1 MGLQAEDLAF
11 DSGITC
17 DMCSESVNYGEDYV
31 THLSIVH
38 NINKNFNFF
47 LNKARDSIKG
57 GQKRKADVIT
67 LSDEEEEDSSNN
79 HEGSN
84 APEIDED
91 VKRRIENVVE
101 KTMSEML
108 DPIKKLLEG
117 KVPLE
122 TDNLSTEDLDED
134 PAAADE
140 KIWDAFNKLK
150 MSINDLEFPE
160 EMLQQIALGH
170 SPQEKQ
176 KETLCTV
183 TKKDPPVATKKDDKF
198 KLPSSTTPKPSQPQ
212 RKGAKKSQKQENKHP
227 PPIVS
232 ANKKDDGKISDPH
245 ALSQAQVRPGT
256 ARPSPRRTN
265 TPVTSARGASPAKS
279 DKSARSGTSSKAS
292 SASPSAKTRMSRFCC
307 PIKDCTFLIDKA
319 GLTGGEAAKHITRIH
334 KVTPSVMEK
343 APKGFYKFKK
353 VKAETGA

>member
-1 MGLQAEDLAF
+1 
-11 DSGITC
+11 
-17 DMCSESVNYGEDYV
+17 MCSESVNYGEDYV

-160 EMLQQIALGH
+160 EMLIAMVNSH
-170 SPQEKQ
+170 KQEQ
-176 KETLCTV
+176 KETLGTV
-183 TKKDPPVATKKDDKF
+183 TKKDPPADTKKEDNF
-198 KLPSSTTPKPSQPQ
+198 KLPSTTTPKPSQPQ
-212 RKGAKKSQKQENKHP
+212 RKGAKKSLTQENKP
-227 PPIVS
+227 QPPIVS
-232 ANKKDDGKISDPH
+232 ANNKDGGKISDPH
-245 ALSQAQVRPGT
+245 ASSQAQV
-256 ARPSPRRTN
+256 RPSPRRTN
-265 TPVTSARGASPAKS
+265 TPVTSVRGASPAKS
-279 DKSARSGTSSKAS
+279 DKSARSGTSSEAS
-292 SASPSAKTRMSRFCC
+292 SVSPSAKARMTRYCC
-307 PIKDCTFLIDKA
+307 PIKDCTFFTDRA
-319 GLTGGEAAKHITRIH
+319 GLTGGKATHHIAKVH
-334 KVTPSVMEK
+334 KVTKPDIQN